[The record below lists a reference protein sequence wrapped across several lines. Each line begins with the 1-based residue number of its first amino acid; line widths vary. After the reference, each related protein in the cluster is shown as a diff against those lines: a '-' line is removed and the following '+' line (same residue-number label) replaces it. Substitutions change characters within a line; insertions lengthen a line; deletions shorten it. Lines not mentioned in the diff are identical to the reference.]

1 MVTGEYD
8 FWLFDLDGTIIDA
21 EWGYIRDIF
30 DRVGQR
36 LDRRFSDRDAEILW
50 HGLGG
55 PRNATL
61 QRLGVDPEPFWAA
74 FHAIETPTQRAEA
87 TYLHDDAA
95 ALLRTLTDRSTPV
108 GLVTHCQEF
117 LTEPVLQHLDIG
129 DWFDVVIYCT
139 DDLGWKPD
147 PEPVRQAMA
156 GLGVD
161 TDHHGALVG
170 DAAVDIGAAWNAG
183 LDAVHVERH
192 GHETRG
198 RCVRGDYRVN
208 TLEALMADT
217 ATDGGIDE
225 TTVGG
230 VDGA

>member
-1 MVTGEYD
+1 MAADAYD
-8 FWLFDLDGTIIDA
+8 FWLFDLDGTVIDA
-21 EWGYIRDIF
+21 EWAYIRDIF

-36 LDRRFSDRDAEILW
+36 LGRRFSDREAEILW

-55 PRNATL
+55 PRNTTL
-61 QRLGVDPEPFWAA
+61 QGWEIDPEPFWEA
-74 FHAIETPTQRAEA
+74 FHAIEEPTQRAEA

-95 ALLRTLTDRSTPV
+95 ALLRTLRDRSMPV

-117 LTEPVLQHLDIG
+117 LTEPVLGHLDIA
-129 DWFDVVIYCT
+129 DWFDAVVCCT

-147 PEPVRQAMA
+147 PAPVRQAMA
-156 GLGVD
+156 GLGVN

-192 GHETRG
+192 GHEARG
-198 RCVRGDYRVN
+198 RCVLGDYRV
-208 TLEALMADT
+208 TALDSLLANT
-217 ATDGGIDE
+217 ATDGGVDE
-225 TTVGG
+225 TPRG
-230 VDGA
+230 VDDA

>member
-1 MVTGEYD
+1 MVAREYD
-8 FWLFDLDGTIIDA
+8 YWLLDLDGTLVDVD
-21 EWGYIRDIF
+21 WSYPRSVF

-36 LDRRFSDRDAEILW
+36 LGRRFTDREAEILW

-61 QRLGVDPEPFWAA
+61 QEFGVAPDPFWDA
-74 FHAIETPTQRAEA
+74 FHEIEEPQQRAEA

-117 LTEPVLQHLDIG
+117 LTDPVLRHLDID
-129 DWFDVVIYCT
+129 DWFETVVCCT
-139 DDLGWKPD
+139 DELGWKPD

-161 TDHHGALVG
+161 DDHHGALVG

-183 LDAVHVERH
+183 LDSVHVERH
-192 GHETRG
+192 GHDTRG
-198 RCVRGDYRVN
+198 RCVLGDYRVN
-208 TLEALMADT
+208 TLDSLLAAP
-217 ATDGGIDE
+217 ATDGG
-225 TTVGG
+225 
-230 VDGA
+230 VDDA